1 MAIGPG
7 VYRAR
12 VNRVRVLVAAIKE
25 ASKWHDRVIA
35 IDKKIEELKD
45 KFNAYPPEERVK
57 DEAWAIRTQWVELRR
72 QGLELDAKRYIAT
85 NVYLADV
92 TGNDIRLWP
101 AHLHRYHSSKRDS
114 SQAGVI
120 DREACNVQ

>member
-1 MAIGPG
+1 MAIGPA
-7 VYRAR
+7 VYHALD
-12 VNRVRVLVAAIKE
+12 NRVAVLEEAIEE

-35 IDKKIEELKD
+35 IDKKIEELKN

-72 QGLELDAKRYIAT
+72 QGLEFDAKRYIAT

-101 AHLHRYHSSKRDS
+101 AHLHQYHSSNRDP

-120 DREACNVQ
+120 DRELCNVQ